1 MRLYESLLETCLN
14 KAWEYQTLALENPS
28 VACMVLDKHHE
39 ILSLETH
46 KKAKTPHAE
55 VLAAKSALKILRPH
69 LKNDLEK
76 LEDPKTLS
84 DFLKT
89 HHNSAFT
96 DCVFLITLEPCN
108 SYGKTPACSELLEI
122 LKPKRVVIAT
132 EENEAKKGG
141 LARLQKARIET
152 IICRNLENKA
162 KDLLLPFRVMEQKGR
177 FNLFKLALRMNGDY
191 HHGKITGQKSVIFT
205 HNQRA
210 ICDTLIIS
218 GKTIRTDNPLLDTRF
233 CDSFYHNKNPNIAI
247 LSKHSINPHS
257 KVFSAPN
264 RLVNTFHD
272 PKDLPLE
279 KGFNFIEGGWE
290 LFESLRDKIDA
301 LLLHS
306 HASMISEAFSALAL
320 KTPFKGRLLH
330 AQILENEAL
339 LWIENS

>member
-1 MRLYESLLETCLN
+1 MRLYESLLEMCLN

-28 VACMVLDKHHE
+28 VACMVLDKNHE

-55 VLAAKSALKILRPH
+55 VLAAKSALKILRPS

-76 LEDPKTLS
+76 LEDPKILS

-89 HHNSAFT
+89 RHDNAFT

-122 LKPKRVVIAT
+122 LKPKRVVIAA

-191 HHGKITGQKSVIFT
+191 YHGKITGQKSVIFT

-218 GKTIRTDNPLLDTRF
+218 GKTIRTDNPLLDSRF

-247 LSKHSINPHS
+247 LSKRSINPHS
-257 KVFSAPN
+257 KVFFAPN
-264 RLVNTFHD
+264 RLVNIFNN

-279 KGFNFIEGGWE
+279 KGFNFIEGGWG
-290 LFESLRDKIDA
+290 LFESLRDKIDV

-306 HASMISEAFSALAL
+306 HASMISESFNTLAL

>member
-1 MRLYESLLETCLN
+1 MRLYESLLEMCLN

-28 VACMVLDKHHE
+28 VACMVLDKNHE

-84 DFLKT
+84 DFLKK
-89 HHNSAFT
+89 HHDNAFT

-122 LKPKRVVIAT
+122 LKPKRVVIAA

-141 LARLQKARIET
+141 LARLKKARIET
-152 IICRNLENKA
+152 IICHNLENKA

-191 HHGKITGQKSVIFT
+191 YHGKITGQKSVIFT

-218 GKTIRTDNPLLDTRF
+218 GKTIRTDNPLLDSRF

-247 LSKHSINPHS
+247 LSKRSINPSS
-257 KVFSAPN
+257 KVFFAPN
-264 RLVNTFHD
+264 RLVNIFNN

-279 KGFNFIEGGWE
+279 KGFNFIEGGWG

-306 HASMISEAFSALAL
+306 HASMISEAFNTLAL

>member
-1 MRLYESLLETCLN
+1 MRLYESLLEICLN
-14 KAWEYQTLALENPS
+14 KAWECQTLALENPS
-28 VACMVLDKHHE
+28 VACMVLDKNHE

-69 LKNDLEK
+69 LKSDLEK
-76 LEDPKTLS
+76 LEDPKILS

-89 HHNSAFT
+89 RHDNAFT

-108 SYGKTPACSELLEI
+108 SYGKTPACSGLLEV
-122 LKPKRVVIAT
+122 LEPKRVVIAA

-141 LARLQKARIET
+141 LARLQKAHIET
-152 IICRNLENKA
+152 IICHNLENKA

-191 HHGKITGQKSVIFT
+191 YHGKITGQKSVIFT

-210 ICDTLIIS
+210 VCDTLIIS
-218 GKTIRTDNPLLDTRF
+218 GKTIRTDNPLLDARF
-233 CDSFYHNKNPNIAI
+233 CDSFYRNKNPNIAI

-257 KVFSAPN
+257 KVFSTPN
-264 RLVNTFHD
+264 RLVNTFNN

-279 KGFNFIEGGWE
+279 RGFNFIEGGWG
-290 LFESLRDKIDA
+290 LFESLRDKIDV

-306 HASMISEAFSALAL
+306 HASMISEAFNTLAL

-330 AQILENEAL
+330 VQILENEAL

>member
-1 MRLYESLLETCLN
+1 MRLYESLLEICLN

-69 LKNDLEK
+69 LKSDLEK
-76 LEDPKTLS
+76 LEDPKILS

-89 HHNSAFT
+89 RHDNAFT

-141 LARLQKARIET
+141 LARLQKAHIET
-152 IICRNLENKA
+152 IICHNLENKA

-191 HHGKITGQKSVIFT
+191 YHGKITGQKSVIFT

-218 GKTIRTDNPLLDTRF
+218 GKTIRTDNPLLDARF

-247 LSKHSINPHS
+247 LSKRSINPNS
-257 KVFSAPN
+257 KVFFAPN
-264 RLVNTFHD
+264 RLVNIFNN

-290 LFESLRDKIDA
+290 LFESLRDKIDV

-306 HASMISEAFSALAL
+306 HASMINEAFSVIAL

-330 AQILENEAL
+330 VQILENEAL

>member
-1 MRLYESLLETCLN
+1 MRLYESLLEMCLN

-69 LKNDLEK
+69 LKSDLEK
-76 LEDPKTLS
+76 LEDPKILS

-89 HHNSAFT
+89 RHDNAFT

-152 IICRNLENKA
+152 MICHNLENKA
-162 KDLLLPFRVMEQKGR
+162 KDLLLPFRIMEQKGR

-191 HHGKITGQKSVIFT
+191 YHGKITGQKSVIFT

-210 ICDTLIIS
+210 ICDTLITS
-218 GKTIRTDNPLLDTRF
+218 GKTIRTDNPLLDARF

-247 LSKHSINPHS
+247 LSKHSISPHS

-264 RLVNTFHD
+264 RLVNIFNN

-279 KGFNFIEGGWE
+279 KGFNFIEGGWG

-306 HASMISEAFSALAL
+306 HASMISEAFNTLAL

>member
-1 MRLYESLLETCLN
+1 MRLYESLLEMCLN
-14 KAWEYQTLALENPS
+14 KAWEHQTLALENPS

-55 VLAAKSALKILRPH
+55 VLAAKSALKILRPS

-76 LEDPKTLS
+76 LEDPKILS

-89 HHNSAFT
+89 HHDNAFK

-108 SYGKTPACSELLEI
+108 SYGKTPACSELLEV

-152 IICRNLENKA
+152 MICRNLENKA
-162 KDLLLPFRVMEQKGR
+162 KDLLLPFRIMEQKGR

-191 HHGKITGQKSVIFT
+191 YHGKITGPKSVIFT

-210 ICDTLIIS
+210 VCDTLIIS
-218 GKTIRTDNPLLDTRF
+218 GKTIRTDNPLLDSRF

-247 LSKHSINPHS
+247 LSKRSISPNS

-264 RLVNTFHD
+264 RLVNTFNN

-279 KGFNFIEGGWE
+279 RGFNFIEGGWG
-290 LFESLRDKIDA
+290 LFESLRDKIDV

-306 HASMISEAFSALAL
+306 HASMISEAFNTLAL

-330 AQILENEAL
+330 VQTLENEAL

>member
-1 MRLYESLLETCLN
+1 MRLYKSLLEICLN

-28 VACMVLDKHHE
+28 VACMVLDKNHE

-55 VLAAKSALKILRPH
+55 VLAAKSALKILRPS

-89 HHNSAFT
+89 HHDNAFT

-122 LKPKRVVIAT
+122 LKPKKVVIAA

-152 IICRNLENKA
+152 MICRNLENKA

-191 HHGKITGQKSVIFT
+191 YHGKITGPKSVIFT

-218 GKTIRTDNPLLDTRF
+218 GKTIRTDNPLLDARF

-247 LSKHSINPHS
+247 LSKRSINPHS

-306 HASMISEAFSALAL
+306 HASMIGEAFNTIAL
-320 KTPFKGRLLH
+320 KIPFKGRLLH

>member
-1 MRLYESLLETCLN
+1 MRLYESLLEMCLN
-14 KAWEYQTLALENPS
+14 KAWEHQTLALENPS

-55 VLAAKSALKILRPH
+55 VLAAQSALKILRPH

-89 HHNSAFT
+89 RHDNAFT

-108 SYGKTPACSELLEI
+108 SYGKTPACSELLEV
-122 LKPKRVVIAT
+122 LKPKRVIIAA

-141 LARLQKARIET
+141 LARLQKAHIET

-191 HHGKITGQKSVIFT
+191 YHGKITGQKSVIFT

-210 ICDTLIIS
+210 VCDTLIIS
-218 GKTIRTDNPLLDTRF
+218 GKTIRTDNPLLDSRF
-233 CDSFYHNKNPNIAI
+233 CDSFYQHKNPNIAI
-247 LSKHSINPHS
+247 LSKCSINPNS
-257 KVFSAPN
+257 KVFFAPN
-264 RLVNTFHD
+264 RLVNIFNN

-279 KGFNFIEGGWE
+279 KGFNFIEGGWG
-290 LFESLRDKIDA
+290 LFESLRDKIDV

-306 HASMISEAFSALAL
+306 HASMIGEAFNTLAL

-330 AQILENEAL
+330 VQILENEAL

>member
-1 MRLYESLLETCLN
+1 MRLYESLLEICLN

-55 VLAAKSALKILRPH
+55 VLAAKSALKILRPS

-89 HHNSAFT
+89 HHDNAFT

-152 IICRNLENKA
+152 IICHNLENKA
-162 KDLLLPFRVMEQKGR
+162 KDLLLPFRIMEQKGR
-177 FNLFKLALRMNGDY
+177 FNLFKLAIRMNGDY

-218 GKTIRTDNPLLDTRF
+218 GKTIRTDNPLLDARF
-233 CDSFYHNKNPNIAI
+233 CDHFYQNKNPNIAI
-247 LSKHSINPHS
+247 LSKRSIDPNS

-264 RLVNTFHD
+264 RLVNTFNN

-306 HASMISEAFSALAL
+306 HASMINEAFNTLAL

-330 AQILENEAL
+330 VQILENEAL

>member
-1 MRLYESLLETCLN
+1 MRLYESLLEMCLN
-14 KAWEYQTLALENPS
+14 KAWECQTLALENPS
-28 VACMVLDKHHE
+28 VACMVLDKNHE

-55 VLAAKSALKILRPH
+55 VLAAQSALRILRPH

-89 HHNSAFT
+89 RHDNAFT

-122 LKPKRVVIAT
+122 LKPKRVVIAA

-191 HHGKITGQKSVIFT
+191 YHGKITGQKSVIFT

-218 GKTIRTDNPLLDTRF
+218 GKTIRTDNPLLDARF

-247 LSKHSINPHS
+247 LSKCSISPDS
-257 KVFSAPN
+257 KVFSTPN

-290 LFESLRDKIDA
+290 LFESLRDKIDV

-306 HASMISEAFSALAL
+306 HASMISEAFNTLAL

>member
-1 MRLYESLLETCLN
+1 MRLYESLLEMCLN

-55 VLAAKSALKILRPH
+55 VLAAKSALKILRPS

-84 DFLKT
+84 DFLKK
-89 HHNSAFT
+89 HHNNAFT

-108 SYGKTPACSELLEI
+108 SYGKTPACSELLEV
-122 LKPKRVVIAT
+122 LKPKRVVIAA

-141 LARLQKARIET
+141 LARLQKAHIET
-152 IICRNLENKA
+152 MICRNLENKA

-191 HHGKITGQKSVIFT
+191 YHGKITGQKSVIFT

-218 GKTIRTDNPLLDTRF
+218 GKTIRTDNPLLDARF

-247 LSKHSINPHS
+247 LSKRSINPNS
-257 KVFSAPN
+257 KVFFAPN
-264 RLVNTFHD
+264 RLVNIFNN

-306 HASMISEAFSALAL
+306 HASMINEAFSALAL

>member
-1 MRLYESLLETCLN
+1 MRLYESLLEMCLN

-28 VACMVLDKHHE
+28 VACMVLDKNHE

-55 VLAAKSALKILRPH
+55 VLAAQSALKILRPH
-69 LKNDLEK
+69 LKSDLET
-76 LEDPKTLS
+76 LEDPKILS
-84 DFLKT
+84 DFLKMR
-89 HHNSAFT
+89 HDNAFK

-122 LKPKRVVIAT
+122 LKPKRVIIAA

-141 LARLQKARIET
+141 LARLQRARIET
-152 IICRNLENKA
+152 IICHNLENKA

-191 HHGKITGQKSVIFT
+191 HHGKITGPKSVIFT

-210 ICDTLIIS
+210 VCDTLIIS
-218 GKTIRTDNPLLDTRF
+218 GKTIRTDNPLLDARF

-247 LSKHSINPHS
+247 LSKHSINPNS

-264 RLVNTFHD
+264 RLVNIFNN

-279 KGFNFIEGGWE
+279 KGFNFIEGGWG

-306 HASMISEAFSALAL
+306 HASMISEAFNTLAL

-330 AQILENEAL
+330 AQTLENEAL

>member
-1 MRLYESLLETCLN
+1 MRLYESLLEICLN

-28 VACMVLDKHHE
+28 VACMVLDKNHE
-39 ILSLETH
+39 ILSLEVH

-55 VLAAKSALKILRPH
+55 VLATKSALKILRPS
-69 LKNDLEK
+69 LKIDLDQ
-76 LEDPKTLS
+76 LEDPKILS

-89 HHNSAFT
+89 HHDNAFK

-122 LKPKRVVIAT
+122 LKPKRVVIAI
-132 EENEAKKGG
+132 EENKAKKGG
-141 LARLQKARIET
+141 LERLKKAHVEAL
-152 IICRNLENKA
+152 ICPSLENKA
-162 KDLLLPFRVMEQKGR
+162 RDLLLPFRIMEKKGR

-191 HHGKITGQKSVIFT
+191 QHGKITGQKSAIFT

-210 ICDTLIIS
+210 VCGTLIVS
-218 GKTIRTDNPLLDTRF
+218 GKTIRTDNPLLDARF
-233 CDSFYHNKNPNIAI
+233 CDGFYQGKNPNIAI
-247 LSKHSINPHS
+247 LSKHPTNSHLR
-257 KVFSAPN
+257 VFSAPN

-272 PKDLPLE
+272 PKDLPSD

-290 LFESLRDKIDA
+290 LFESLRDKIDM

-306 HASMISEAFSALAL
+306 HASMIGESFSSLAL

-330 AQILENEAL
+330 TQILENEAL

>member
-1 MRLYESLLETCLN
+1 MRLYESLLEMCLN
-14 KAWEYQTLALENPS
+14 KAWECQTLALENPS
-28 VACMVLDKHHE
+28 VACMVLDKNHE

-55 VLAAKSALKILRPH
+55 VLAAQSALKILRPS

-84 DFLKT
+84 DFLKK
-89 HHNSAFT
+89 HHNNAFT

-141 LARLQKARIET
+141 LARLQKACIET
-152 IICRNLENKA
+152 IICHNLENKA

-218 GKTIRTDNPLLDTRF
+218 GKTIRTDNPLLDARF

-247 LSKHSINPHS
+247 LSKRPINPHS
-257 KVFSAPN
+257 KVFSTPN

-306 HASMISEAFSALAL
+306 HASMISEAFNTLAL

>member
-1 MRLYESLLETCLN
+1 MRLYESLLEICLN

-55 VLAAKSALKILRPH
+55 VLAAKSVLKILRPS

-89 HHNSAFT
+89 HHDNAFT

-122 LKPKRVVIAT
+122 LKPKRVVIAA

-152 IICRNLENKA
+152 IICHNLENKA

-191 HHGKITGQKSVIFT
+191 YHGKITGQKSVIFT

-210 ICDTLIIS
+210 VCDTLIIS
-218 GKTIRTDNPLLDTRF
+218 GKTIRTDNPLLDARF

-247 LSKHSINPHS
+247 LSKRSINPHS
-257 KVFSAPN
+257 KVFSVPN
-264 RLVNTFHD
+264 RLVNIFNN

-279 KGFNFIEGGWE
+279 KGFNFIEGGWG
-290 LFESLRDKIDA
+290 LFESLRDKIDV

-306 HASMISEAFSALAL
+306 HASMISEAFNTLAL

>member
-28 VACMVLDKHHE
+28 VACMVLDKNHE

-89 HHNSAFT
+89 RHDNAFT

-191 HHGKITGQKSVIFT
+191 YHGKITGQKSVIFT

-210 ICDTLIIS
+210 ICNTLIIS
-218 GKTIRTDNPLLDTRF
+218 GKTIRTDNPLLDSRF

-247 LSKHSINPHS
+247 LSKHSISPHS

-264 RLVNTFHD
+264 RLVNIFNN

-279 KGFNFIEGGWE
+279 KGFNFIEGGWG

-306 HASMISEAFSALAL
+306 HASMISEAFSAFAL

-330 AQILENEAL
+330 VQILENEAL

>member
-1 MRLYESLLETCLN
+1 MRLYESLLEMCLN

-28 VACMVLDKHHE
+28 VACMVLDKNHE

-55 VLAAKSALKILRPH
+55 VLAAQSALKILRPH

-76 LEDPKTLS
+76 LEDPKILS

-89 HHNSAFT
+89 RHDNAFT

-122 LKPKRVVIAT
+122 LKPKRVVIAA

-162 KDLLLPFRVMEQKGR
+162 KDLLLPFRIMEQKGR

-191 HHGKITGQKSVIFT
+191 YHGKITGPKSVIFT

-210 ICDTLIIS
+210 VCDTLIIS
-218 GKTIRTDNPLLDTRF
+218 GKTIRTDNPLLDARF

-247 LSKHSINPHS
+247 LSKRSINPNS
-257 KVFSAPN
+257 KVFFAPN
-264 RLVNTFHD
+264 RLVNIFNN

-279 KGFNFIEGGWE
+279 KGFNFIEGGWG

-306 HASMISEAFSALAL
+306 HASMINEAFNTLAL

>member
-1 MRLYESLLETCLN
+1 MRLYESLLEMCLN

-28 VACMVLDKHHE
+28 VACMVLDKNHE

-55 VLAAKSALKILRPH
+55 VLAAQSALKILRSS

-84 DFLKT
+84 DFLKK
-89 HHNSAFT
+89 HHDNAFK

-122 LKPKRVVIAT
+122 LKPKRVVIAA

-141 LARLQKARIET
+141 LARLQKACIET
-152 IICRNLENKA
+152 IICHNLENKA

-191 HHGKITGQKSVIFT
+191 YHGKITGQKSVIFT

-210 ICDTLIIS
+210 VCDTLIIS
-218 GKTIRTDNPLLDTRF
+218 GKTIRTDNPLLDARF

-247 LSKHSINPHS
+247 LSKRSINPNS
-257 KVFSAPN
+257 KVFFAPN
-264 RLVNTFHD
+264 RLVNIFNN

-290 LFESLRDKIDA
+290 LFEGLRDKIDV

-306 HASMISEAFSALAL
+306 HASMISEAFNAFAL

>member
-1 MRLYESLLETCLN
+1 MRLYESLLEMCLN

-55 VLAAKSALKILRPH
+55 VLAAKSALKILRPS

-89 HHNSAFT
+89 HHNNAFT

-122 LKPKRVVIAT
+122 LKPKRVVIAA

-152 IICRNLENKA
+152 IICHNLENKA

-218 GKTIRTDNPLLDTRF
+218 GKTIRTDNPLLDARF
-233 CDSFYHNKNPNIAI
+233 CDRFYQHKNPNIAI

-279 KGFNFIEGGWE
+279 KGFNFIEGGWG

-306 HASMISEAFSALAL
+306 HASMIGEAFSAFAL

-330 AQILENEAL
+330 VQILENEAL

>member
-1 MRLYESLLETCLN
+1 MRLYESLLEMCLN
-14 KAWEYQTLALENPS
+14 KAWECQTLALENPS
-28 VACMVLDKHHE
+28 VACMVLDKNHE

-55 VLAAKSALKILRPH
+55 VLAAQSALRILRPH

-84 DFLKT
+84 DFLKMR
-89 HHNSAFT
+89 HDNAFT

-122 LKPKRVVIAT
+122 LKPKRVVIAA

-191 HHGKITGQKSVIFT
+191 YHGKITGQKSVIFT

-218 GKTIRTDNPLLDTRF
+218 GKTIRTDNPLLDARF

-247 LSKHSINPHS
+247 LSKRSISPDS

-306 HASMISEAFSALAL
+306 HASMISEAFNTLAL

>member
-1 MRLYESLLETCLN
+1 MRLYESLLEMCLN

-28 VACMVLDKHHE
+28 VACMVLDKNHE

-69 LKNDLEK
+69 LKSDLET
-76 LEDPKTLS
+76 LEDPKILS
-84 DFLKT
+84 DSLKMR
-89 HHNSAFT
+89 HDNAFK

-122 LKPKRVVIAT
+122 LKPKRVIIAA

-141 LARLQKARIET
+141 LARLQKACIET
-152 IICRNLENKA
+152 IICHNLENKA

-210 ICDTLIIS
+210 VCDTLIIS
-218 GKTIRTDNPLLDTRF
+218 GKTIRTDNPLLDSRF

-247 LSKHSINPHS
+247 LSKRSISPHS

-264 RLVNTFHD
+264 RLVNIFNN

-279 KGFNFIEGGWE
+279 KGFNFIEGGWG
-290 LFESLRDKIDA
+290 LFESLRDKIDV

-306 HASMISEAFSALAL
+306 HASMISEAFNTLAL

-330 AQILENEAL
+330 AQTLENEAL

>member
-1 MRLYESLLETCLN
+1 MRLYESLLEMCLN

-28 VACMVLDKHHE
+28 VACMVLDKNHE

-55 VLAAKSALKILRPH
+55 VLAAQSALKILRPS

-89 HHNSAFT
+89 RHDNAFT

-210 ICDTLIIS
+210 VCDTLIIS
-218 GKTIRTDNPLLDTRF
+218 GKTIRTDNPLLDSRF

-247 LSKHSINPHS
+247 LSKHSISPHS

-264 RLVNTFHD
+264 RLVNIFNN

-279 KGFNFIEGGWE
+279 KGFNFIEGGWG

-306 HASMISEAFSALAL
+306 HASMISEAFSAFAL

-330 AQILENEAL
+330 VQILENEAL

>member
-1 MRLYESLLETCLN
+1 MRLYESLLEICLN

-28 VACMVLDKHHE
+28 VACMVLDKNHE

-55 VLAAKSALKILRPH
+55 VLAAKSALKILRPS

-84 DFLKT
+84 DFLKK
-89 HHNSAFT
+89 HHNNAFT

-152 IICRNLENKA
+152 IICHNLENKA
-162 KDLLLPFRVMEQKGR
+162 KDLLLPFKVMEQKGR

-191 HHGKITGQKSVIFT
+191 YHGKITGPKSVIFT

-218 GKTIRTDNPLLDTRF
+218 GKTIRTDNPLLDARF

-264 RLVNTFHD
+264 RLVNTFNN

-279 KGFNFIEGGWE
+279 KGFNFIEGGWG

-306 HASMISEAFSALAL
+306 HASMISEAFNAFAL

-330 AQILENEAL
+330 VQILENEAL

>member
-1 MRLYESLLETCLN
+1 MRLYESLLEMCLN

-28 VACMVLDKHHE
+28 VACMVLDKNHE

-46 KKAKTPHAE
+46 KKAKTSHAE

-89 HHNSAFT
+89 RHDNAFT

-108 SYGKTPACSELLEI
+108 SYGKTPACSGLLEV
-122 LKPKRVVIAT
+122 LKPKRVIIAT

-141 LARLQKARIET
+141 LARLQKAHIET
-152 IICRNLENKA
+152 IICHNLENKA

-191 HHGKITGQKSVIFT
+191 YHGKITGQKSVIFT

-210 ICDTLIIS
+210 VCDTLIIS
-218 GKTIRTDNPLLDTRF
+218 GKTIRTDNPLLDARF
-233 CDSFYHNKNPNIAI
+233 CDSFYQNKNPNIAI
-247 LSKHSINPHS
+247 LSKRSINPHS
-257 KVFSAPN
+257 KVFFAPN
-264 RLVNTFHD
+264 RLVNIFNN

-279 KGFNFIEGGWE
+279 KGFNFIEGGWG

-306 HASMISEAFSALAL
+306 HASMINETFNTLAL

>member
-1 MRLYESLLETCLN
+1 MRLYESLLEMCLN
-14 KAWEYQTLALENPS
+14 KAWECQTLALENPS
-28 VACMVLDKHHE
+28 VACMVLDKNHE

-89 HHNSAFT
+89 RHDNAFT

-108 SYGKTPACSELLEI
+108 SYGKTPACSGLLEI
-122 LKPKRVVIAT
+122 LKPKRVVIAA

-141 LARLQKARIET
+141 LARLQKAHIET
-152 IICRNLENKA
+152 MICHNLENKA
-162 KDLLLPFRVMEQKGR
+162 KDLLLPFRIMEQKGR

-210 ICDTLIIS
+210 ICDTLIVS
-218 GKTIRTDNPLLDTRF
+218 GKTIRTDNPLLDARF
-233 CDSFYHNKNPNIAI
+233 CDSFYQNKNPNIAI
-247 LSKHSINPHS
+247 LSKHSIDPHS
-257 KVFSAPN
+257 KVFSVPN
-264 RLVNTFHD
+264 RLVNAFYD

-306 HASMISEAFSALAL
+306 HASMISEAFSTFAL